1 MQVTGNPLQSM
12 RRSDNLRT
20 LRSEEYSECHNIS
33 FQSCYCDK
41 QCNFYG
47 DCCPKALGITPQERI
62 KLHNDLGLP
71 SRDMFK
77 CGKHDILS
85 EDVYGIY
92 IIADCP
98 DKNATCFHTNDTKD
112 IENILHV
119 TDSKNITYHNAKCAE
134 CNGVTQ
140 YTYWD
145 ASFTLQDVSTC
156 KTIDGNRIDIGDV
169 VNLDAATDVKGILQL
184 GCEIISYPP
193 YGTSVRYCNRHFQ
206 NVDNCPTTFLPVQHA
221 MTVYQ
226 NAECCS
232 QHLQKECTWQTV
244 SCFKWHDQNT
254 NNNMWDG
261 SSRLDVMPSSVL
273 FRFKKVCMCF
283 IFEAMV
289 IHV

>member
-1 MQVTGNPLQSM
+1 MQ
-12 RRSDNLRT
+12 RSDDYR
-20 LRSEEYSECHNIS
+20 RMRCEKFSECNSIS
-33 FQSCYCDK
+33 YQSCYCDK

-47 DCCPKALGITPQERI
+47 DCCPKAPGITPQEHI

-71 SRDMFK
+71 PRDMFK
-77 CGKHDILS
+77 CGKHDIIS
-85 EDVYGIY
+85 KDVYGIY

-98 DKNATCFHTNDTKD
+98 DKNATCFHKNDTQD

-119 TDSKNITYHNAKCAE
+119 TDSKNVTYHNAKCAE
-134 CNGVTQ
+134 CNGVTK

-156 KTIDGNRIDIGDV
+156 KTIDGNRVNIGDV
-169 VNLDAATDVKGILQL
+169 VNLDATTDVKDILKL
-184 GCEIISYPP
+184 GCEIIRYPP
-193 YGTSVRYCNRHFQ
+193 YGTSVRYCIRNFQ
-206 NVDNCPTTFLPVQHA
+206 DVENCPTTFIPVHNV

-232 QHLQKECTWQTV
+232 QHLQKQCTSQTV
-244 SCFKWHDQNT
+244 SCLKWQEQNT
-254 NNNMWDG
+254 NNNIWDG

-283 IFEAMV
+283 YFRRNG
-289 IHV
+289 